1 MEILFVFQKSSQNI
15 EFTIEKGE
23 IKQNC
28 IEDEGDFAFNIFG
41 NYDRTKVN
49 DNILPDFLLEVE
61 TSDKKKIKANCSPY
75 NALEGN
81 KFLCEIDKE
90 YPLNKNIEIF

>member
-1 MEILFVFQKSSQNI
+1 MIQSYFKRTFFIALILFVFQKSSQNI

-61 TSDKKKIKANCSPY
+61 TSDKKKIRQIV
-75 NALEGN
+75 L
-81 KFLCEIDKE
+81 
-90 YPLNKNIEIF
+90 LNIIHIFYVK